1 MTAKRE
7 RAEYFRKY
15 RKGKKEAKVKAAAEA
30 LYDTPAVSELVEA
43 PVGDI
48 VADWATETLRVPS
61 GPLMGKPFVID
72 DWQRDFLREALADG
86 VQESGLSV
94 ARKNGKSGLVAALAL
109 AFLVGPLNRAEW
121 RGIVVSLTGNLAGE
135 LRDAISSTAAASGLL
150 VSVKKAPP
158 PGEVLG
164 LNGARLT
171 ILASDKASGH
181 AIGADLVVIDEAG
194 LLQESQ
200 RDLWNA
206 CYSSISGRDGKLLA
220 ISIQGDGPMFSE
232 LAERSISQTVVWHK
246 YAAPEDCDLLDRDA
260 WTAANPGL
268 ASGIKSMSY
277 MVDASARA
285 LASPA
290 DQPSF
295 KAYDLN
301 LPRNPSTETLC
312 LPEDWRACEYDL
324 LPERSGVCVVG
335 FDLGGSSSL
344 TALAAFWPT
353 TGRMETWAACG
364 DNPSILERGQADGV
378 GSLYEQQLGR
388 GELALYPGRVT
399 PAGDFLRDC
408 ARHLAGENVVVA
420 GADRYRKDEAM
431 DALDTAGVRWP
442 LEFRGQGAAGTSD
455 GSHDI
460 RSMQR
465 LILSQRLAIP
475 VSLSMRHAVRES
487 VIRRDVSGNPALDK
501 RRQSGRIDVMS
512 AMVIAAGLG
521 EIVIARRPERGTV
534 ELWDTF

>member
-7 RAEYFRKY
+7 RAEYFRLY
-15 RKGKKEAKVKAAAEA
+15 RRRRKQERLAAKFQEPAALVDHPADVVAQWAESS
-30 LYDTPAVSELVEA
+30 LL
-43 PVGDI
+43 
-48 VADWATETLRVPS
+48 VPS
-61 GPLMGKPFVID
+61 GPLMGQPFKIEG
-72 DWQRDFLREALADG
+72 WQHEFLTDALAPG
-86 VQESGLSV
+86 IQEAALSV
-94 ARKNGKSGLVAALAL
+94 ARKNGKSGMIAALVL
-109 AFLVGPLNRAEW
+109 AYLVGPLNQPEW
-121 RGIVVSLTGNLAGE
+121 RGLVISLTGNLAAE

-158 PGEVLG
+158 PGEVTG
-164 LNGARLT
+164 LRGARLT
-171 ILASDKASGH
+171 ILASDKATGH
-181 AIGADLVVIDEAG
+181 AVGADMAIIDEAG
-194 LLQESQ
+194 LLQESH
-200 RDLWNA
+200 RSLWNA
-206 CYSSISGRDGKLLA
+206 VYSSISGRNGRLIC
-220 ISIQGDGPMFSE
+220 ISIRGDSPMFGEMADRATHES
-232 LAERSISQTVVWHK
+232 VVWHE
-246 YAAPEDCDLLDRDA
+246 YVAPEMCDLEDRDA
-260 WTAANPGL
+260 WAAANPGL
-268 ASGIKSMSY
+268 GGIKALDY
-277 MVDASARA
+277 MVGASRRA

-290 DQPSF
+290 DQPAF
-295 KAYDLN
+295 KAHDLN
-301 LPRNPSTETLC
+301 LPQSPSTETLC
-312 LPEDWRACEYDL
+312 LLEDWRACEYDL
-324 LPERSGVCVVG
+324 PPERSGVCVIG
-335 FDLGGSSSL
+335 FDLGGSASL

-378 GSLYEQQLGR
+378 GSLYEQQLSR

-420 GADRYRKDEAM
+420 GADRFRKDEAL
-431 DALDTAGVRWP
+431 DALDTAGIRWP
-442 LEFRGQGAAGTSD
+442 LEFRGQGAAATAD
-455 GSHDI
+455 GSHDV
-460 RSMQR
+460 RAMQR